1 MAIGTYAQLKTA
13 ITDWTHRANLTS
25 YLGDFVTLAES
36 RIFSELKVVE
46 MEARTSYTPTSRYL
60 ATPTRMTSIRRV
72 IAQTTPP
79 QEVIS
84 TSPDGIHANYST
96 SSGTPSYYAVLG
108 SEIEFNKIPNINIEI
123 LYYAA
128 PAALSDSN
136 TTNSILTAYPDI
148 YLSACMIEAGNFMK
162 DNDTIMLWTQK
173 YTDTIARMNRKSSR
187 FHTAGPMMVVKA

>member
-1 MAIGTYAQLKTA
+1 MAIGTFAQLETA
-13 ITDWTHRANLTS
+13 ITNWTHRANLTS
-25 YLGDFVTLAES
+25 YLDDFVTLAES

-60 ATPTRMTSIRRV
+60 STPARMTAIRRV
-72 IAQTTPP
+72 IAQSSPP

-108 SEIEFNKIPNINIEI
+108 SEIEFNRIPNIDIEI

-128 PAALSDSN
+128 PAALSTSN
-136 TTNSILTAYPDI
+136 TTNAILTAYPDI

-162 DNDTIMLWTQK
+162 DPDTIALWTQK
-173 YTDTIARMNRKSSR
+173 YNDALARVNRKSSR
-187 FHTAGPMMVVKA
+187 FHTAGPMMVVRA

>member
-1 MAIGTYAQLKTA
+1 MAIGTFAQLKTA

-25 YLGDFVTLAES
+25 YLDDFVTLGES

-46 MEARTSYTPTSRYL
+46 MESRTSYTPTSRYL
-60 ATPTRMTSIRRV
+60 STPARMTAIRRV
-72 IAQTTPP
+72 IAQSSPP

-108 SEIEFNKIPNINIEI
+108 SEIEFNRIPNIDIEL

-128 PAALSDSN
+128 PAALSTSN

-162 DNDTIMLWTQK
+162 DPDTIALWTQK
-173 YTDTIARMNRKSSR
+173 YSDAIARVNRKSSR
-187 FHTAGPMMVVKA
+187 FHTAGPMMVVRA

>member
-1 MAIGTYAQLKTA
+1 MAIGTFAQLKTA
-13 ITDWTHRANLTS
+13 ITDWTHRANLTN
-25 YLGDFVTLAES
+25 YLDDFVTLGES

-60 ATPTRMTSIRRV
+60 STPARMTAIRRV
-72 IAQTTPP
+72 IAQSSPP

-108 SEIEFNKIPNINIEI
+108 SEIEFNRIPNIDIEL

-128 PAALSDSN
+128 PAALSVSN

-162 DNDTIMLWTQK
+162 DPDTIMLWTQK
-173 YTDTIARMNRKSSR
+173 YTDALTRVNKKSSR
-187 FHTAGPMMVVKA
+187 FHTAGPMMVVRA